1 MRDRGCFLVLVHYRG
16 EGVKFIDAPTR
27 TRQRE
32 PLNDLWGMGGE
43 NNSAPLF

>member
-1 MRDRGCFLVLVHYRG
+1 VGVFSCSFIIG
-16 EGVKFIDAPTR
+16 EGVKFMDAPTR